1 MPIGWAREIR
11 TTSGRELLLK
21 ARVQKASAEFPK
33 ARGKDRKD
41 KPRLPVTV
49 GKSGPYLSK
58 EILKSGVN
66 HSAFMLLLDYLSFD
80 IS

>member
-21 ARVQKASAEFPK
+21 TLPKEENAEFPK
-33 ARGKDRKD
+33 ARGKGRKD

-49 GKSGPYLSK
+49 GKSGPYLNK
-58 EILKSGVN
+58 GILKSGVI
-66 HSAFMLLLDYLSFD
+66 SLRFYASIRLLIL
-80 IS
+80 